1 MKNKKICLI
10 TSSRADYW
18 VMLPLI
24 KYLSESKNFSFKLIV
39 TGSHFNKKF
48 GNSVNFINRDKLRNI
63 KYLKIL
69 KNLQNKDYVTDSI
82 SLGLKKFNKYFK
94 KTKPDIVCLP
104 CDRFEI
110 LGPALSA
117 FFNNIPIAHFHG
129 GETSLGSQDE
139 TTRHCLTKIST
150 IHFTSNEIHR
160 KRVVQLGENPINV
173 HNVGNLSC
181 ENISKTNL
189 LNKKQLEKK
198 LKIKF
203 DKKSVLFTYH
213 PITNDPKTTRKE
225 LDQIL
230 KALQKLKKI
239 NFFITLPN
247 IDRGREDVIKYI
259 NKINK
264 YKNLT
269 VKIFNTLGSV
279 LYYSL
284 IKSVNCVIGNSSSGL
299 VEVPFLG
306 TESIIIGVRQKGR
319 FSEKGVQHISADQKK
334 IFLTIKK
341 ILKEKKRK
349 KKIKDSLA
357 TSKKIGN
364 ILKNF
369 NQKNNLKKFYDIN
382 FKF

>member
-24 KYLSESKNFSFKLIV
+24 KYLSKSKNFSFKLIV

-160 KRVVQLGENPINV
+160 KRVVQLGENPTNV

-259 NKINK
+259 NKISK

-269 VKIFNTLGSV
+269 VKIFNTLGGV

-306 TESIIIGVRQKGR
+306 TESIIIGLRQKGR
-319 FSEKGVQHISADQKK
+319 FSEKGVQHINADQKK

-341 ILKEKKRK
+341 ILKKKKRK
-349 KKIKDSLA
+349 KKIKNSLA

-364 ILKNF
+364 VLNVKGNVNKYLSIKS
-369 NQKNNLKKFYDIN
+369 
-382 FKF
+382 

>member
-24 KYLSESKNFSFKLIV
+24 KYLSASKNFSFKLIV
-39 TGSHFNKKF
+39 TGSHFYKKF

-69 KNLQNKDYVTDSI
+69 KNFQNKDYVTDSI

-160 KRVVQLGENPINV
+160 KRVVQLGENPSNV

-203 DKKSVLFTYH
+203 DKKSILFTYH
-213 PITNDPKTTRKE
+213 PITNDPQTTRKE
-225 LDQIL
+225 LDHIL

-259 NKINK
+259 NKLSK

-306 TESIIIGVRQKGR
+306 TESIIIGIRQKGR
-319 FSEKGVQHISADQKK
+319 FSEKGVQHINADQKK

-349 KKIKDSLA
+349 KKIKNSLA

-382 FKF
+382 FKY